1 MPEPQL
7 SVHQDHA
14 DHRRIVVR
22 QPALPAPPPR
32 ADHDDDPPGARLQ
45 VLLGPSAS
53 AWGRPIFKD
62 AMYLSDSIGGED
74 PIRTYIRKVRP
85 DMHRTID
92 RLQRGQCL
100 GTGDRTVVTEN
111 GGHIVYPGDPAYDT
125 ALCLRCPRCTP

>member
-1 MPEPQL
+1 
-7 SVHQDHA
+7 
-14 DHRRIVVR
+14 
-22 QPALPAPPPR
+22 
-32 ADHDDDPPGARLQ
+32 
-45 VLLGPSAS
+45 
-53 AWGRPIFKD
+53 
-62 AMYLSDSIGGED
+62 MYLSDSIGGED
-74 PIRTYIRKVRP
+74 PFRTYIRKVRP